1 MPKFSRL
8 CWYYRQVQDKMSN
21 THCFTLAKPYTEF
34 DNIFVVVR
42 AQVQE
47 LAQFRFNR
55 QGFDLILARDFGEI
69 ILSFEVLALH
79 LQK

>member
-1 MPKFSRL
+1 
-8 CWYYRQVQDKMSN
+8 MSN
-21 THCFTLAKPYTEF
+21 THCFTFAKPYTEF